1 MYINHKMFKKPIYLL
16 SKIFLIL
23 FLSITNIFAD
33 IVNNIVIKGNDR
45 IADETIKMFSKVEIG
60 EKLNENQIN
69 VLLKNLYETNFFRDV
84 SITEK
89 NVLLISVKENPL
101 I

>member
-16 SKIFLIL
+16 SKIFLIF

-69 VLLKNLYETNFFRDV
+69 VLLKNLYETNFL
-84 SITEK
+84 EMYQ
-89 NVLLISVKENPL
+89 
-101 I
+101 